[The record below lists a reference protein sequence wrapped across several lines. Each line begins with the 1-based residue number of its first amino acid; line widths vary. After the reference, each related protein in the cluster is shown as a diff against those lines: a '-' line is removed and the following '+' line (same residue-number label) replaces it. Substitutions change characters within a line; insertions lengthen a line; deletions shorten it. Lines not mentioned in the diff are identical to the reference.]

1 MAGPIDP
8 RLLTRARAT
17 RGFLIASVA
26 VGSATA
32 LLLIGQAW
40 LLSRLVARVFDAGPD
55 PDPATAARLPFGGLA
70 AALGALLA
78 VIAGRAVL
86 AWLGSWLAHRSAAA
100 VKSQLRADIIDARL
114 TAPGA
119 TRVPSGRLVALLGQ
133 GLDALDGYYAR
144 YLPQLVLALT
154 VPLIVGVTILTAD
167 LTSTIVVALTLPLIP
182 VFMVLI
188 GLATK
193 VRLGRS
199 WRVQTRLANHFA
211 DLIAGLPTLQ
221 VFGRARAQEK
231 GLALTEKQHRSETM
245 STLRVS
251 FLSSFALELLATYSV
266 ALVAVPIGLRLVTGE
281 LDLVTGLFVL
291 ILVPECYL
299 PVRQVGV
306 HYHDSV
312 DGIAAADEAFAIIE
326 GADPLRG
333 RTAGPAPDP
342 ARVEVRLTGVE
353 VRHPGAE
360 APTLNDFEL
369 GVRPGEVVALTGP
382 SGCGKSTALAVLM
395 GFLAPDS
402 GRVLVGDTDLADLDP
417 HDWRARLAYVAQ
429 QPGVINGSIADN
441 VRLGAPEADDR
452 QVADALSRAGA
463 AGLPPE
469 RPVGDDG
476 VELSAG
482 ELRRVAVARALL
494 RLDAGA
500 GLLVLDEPTAGLDA
514 DAEARVIEAVRR
526 SGASA
531 LIVSHREPVLA
542 AADRVVRLTA
552 GHTLEPATG
561 DAAEG
566 PDR

>member
-17 RGFLIASVA
+17 RGFLIASVV

-32 LLLIGQAW
+32 LLVVAQAW
-40 LLSRLVARVFDAGPD
+40 LLSRIVARVFDAGAQPS
-55 PDPATAARLPFGGLA
+55 AAEAARLPFGGVA
-70 AALGALLA
+70 AALGVLAL
-78 VIAGRAVL
+78 VIVGRAVL
-86 AWLGSWLAHRSAAA
+86 AWFGSWLAHRSAAA

-119 TRVPSGRLVALLGQ
+119 TRVPTGQLVALLGQ

-182 VFMVLI
+182 LFMVLI

-193 VRLGRS
+193 VKLDRS
-199 WRVQTRLANHFA
+199 WRTQTRLANHFA
-211 DLIAGLPTLQ
+211 DLVAGLPTLQ
-221 VFGRARAQEK
+221 VFGRAQAQEK
-231 GLALTEKQHRSETM
+231 GLVLTEQKHRSETM

-266 ALVAVPIGLRLVTGE
+266 ALVAVPIGLRLVEGNI
-281 LDLVTGLFVL
+281 DLTTGLFVL

-306 HYHDSV
+306 HYHDSI
-312 DGIAAADEAFAIIE
+312 DGITAADEAFAIIE
-326 GADPLRG
+326 GADAVRG
-333 RTAGPAPDP
+333 RERGAAPDP
-342 ARVEVRLTGVE
+342 AAVEVQLAGIG

-360 APTLNDFEL
+360 TDALTDFSL
-369 GVRPGEVVALTGP
+369 AVRPGEVVALSGP
-382 SGCGKSTALAVLM
+382 SGSGKSTALAVLM
-395 GFLAPDS
+395 GFLTPTT
-402 GRVLVGDTDLADLDP
+402 GRVLVGDTDLATIDP
-417 HDWRARLAYVAQ
+417 AAWRARLAYVAQ
-429 QPGVINGSIADN
+429 QPGVINASLAEN
-441 VRLGAPEADDR
+441 VRLGDPAADDAA
-452 QVADALSRAGA
+452 VAEALRRAGA
-463 AGLPPE
+463 GELDPA
-469 RPVGDDG
+469 RAVGDDG

-514 DAEARVIEAVRR
+514 AAEQAVIEAVRR

-531 LIVSHREPVLA
+531 LVVSHRDAVLA
-542 AADRVVRLTA
+542 AADRVVRLTTA
-552 GHTLEPATG
+552 Q
-561 DAAEG
+561 
-566 PDR
+566 PDEVRR

>member
-17 RGFLIASVA
+17 RGFLIASVV

-32 LLLIGQAW
+32 LLVVAQAW
-40 LLSRLVARVFDAGPD
+40 LLSRIVARVFDAGAQPS
-55 PDPATAARLPFGGLA
+55 AAEAARLPFGGLA
-70 AALGALLA
+70 AALGMLAL

-86 AWLGSWLAHRSAAA
+86 AWFGSWLAHRSAAA

-114 TAPGA
+114 AAPGA
-119 TRVPSGRLVALLGQ
+119 TRVPTGQLVALLGQ

-182 VFMVLI
+182 LFMVLI

-193 VRLGRS
+193 VKLDRS
-199 WRVQTRLANHFA
+199 WRTQTRLANHFA
-211 DLIAGLPTLQ
+211 DLVAGLPTLQ
-221 VFGRARAQEK
+221 VFGRAKAQEK
-231 GLALTEKQHRSETM
+231 GLVLTEQKHRSETM

-266 ALVAVPIGLRLVTGE
+266 ALVAVPIGLRLVEGNI
-281 LDLVTGLFVL
+281 DLTTGLFVL

-306 HYHDSV
+306 HYHDSI
-312 DGIAAADEAFAIIE
+312 DGITAADEAFAIIE
-326 GADPLRG
+326 GADAVRG
-333 RTAGPAPDP
+333 RERGAAPDP
-342 ARVEVRLTGVE
+342 AAVEVQLAGIG

-360 APTLNDFEL
+360 TDALTDFSL
-369 GVRPGEVVALTGP
+369 AVRPGEVVALSGP
-382 SGCGKSTALAVLM
+382 SGSGKSTALAVLM
-395 GFLAPDS
+395 GFLTPTT
-402 GRVLVGDTDLADLDP
+402 GRVLVGDTDLATIDP
-417 HDWRARLAYVAQ
+417 AAWRARLAYVAQ
-429 QPGVINGSIADN
+429 QPGVINASLAEN
-441 VRLGAPEADDR
+441 VRLGDPAADDAA
-452 QVADALSRAGA
+452 VAEALRRAGA
-463 AGLPPE
+463 GELDPA
-469 RPVGDDG
+469 RAVGDDG

-514 DAEARVIEAVRR
+514 AAEQAVIESVRR

-531 LIVSHREPVLA
+531 LVVSHRDAVLA
-542 AADRVVRLTA
+542 AADRVVRLTTA
-552 GHTLEPATG
+552 Q
-561 DAAEG
+561 
-566 PDR
+566 PDEVRR

>member
-17 RGFLIASVA
+17 RGFLIASVV

-32 LLLIGQAW
+32 LLVVAQAW
-40 LLSRLVARVFDAGPD
+40 LLSRIVARVFDAGAQPS
-55 PDPATAARLPFGGLA
+55 AAEAARLPFGGLA
-70 AALGALLA
+70 AALGMLAL

-86 AWLGSWLAHRSAAA
+86 AWFGSWLAHRSAAA

-114 TAPGA
+114 AAPGA
-119 TRVPSGRLVALLGQ
+119 TRVPTGQLVALLGQ

-182 VFMVLI
+182 LFMVLI

-193 VRLGRS
+193 VKLDRS
-199 WRVQTRLANHFA
+199 WRTQTRLANHFA
-211 DLIAGLPTLQ
+211 DLVAGLPTLQ
-221 VFGRARAQEK
+221 VFGRAQAQEK
-231 GLALTEKQHRSETM
+231 GLVLTEQKHRSETM

-266 ALVAVPIGLRLVTGE
+266 ALVAVPIGLRLVEGNI
-281 LDLVTGLFVL
+281 DLTTGLFVL

-306 HYHDSV
+306 HYHDSI
-312 DGIAAADEAFAIIE
+312 DGITAADEAFAIIE
-326 GADPLRG
+326 GADAVRG
-333 RTAGPAPDP
+333 RERGAAPDP
-342 ARVEVRLTGVE
+342 AAVEVQLAGIG

-360 APTLNDFEL
+360 TDALTDFSL
-369 GVRPGEVVALTGP
+369 AVRPGEVVAL
-382 SGCGKSTALAVLM
+382 SGHSGSGKSTALAVLM
-395 GFLAPDS
+395 GFLTPTT
-402 GRVLVGDTDLADLDP
+402 GRVLVGDTDLATIDP
-417 HDWRARLAYVAQ
+417 AAWRARLAYVAQ
-429 QPGVINGSIADN
+429 QPGVINASLAEN
-441 VRLGAPEADDR
+441 VRLGDPAADDAA
-452 QVADALSRAGA
+452 VAEALRRAGA
-463 AGLPPE
+463 GELDPA
-469 RPVGDDG
+469 RAVGDDG

-514 DAEARVIEAVRR
+514 AAEQAVIEAVRR

-531 LIVSHREPVLA
+531 LVVSHRDAVLA
-542 AADRVVRLTA
+542 AADRVVRLTTA
-552 GHTLEPATG
+552 QFDEV
-561 DAAEG
+561 
-566 PDR
+566 RR

>member
-17 RGFLIASVA
+17 RGFLIASVV

-32 LLLIGQAW
+32 LLVVAQAW
-40 LLSRLVARVFDAGPD
+40 LLSRIVARVFDAGAQPS
-55 PDPATAARLPFGGLA
+55 AAEAARLPFGGLA
-70 AALGALLA
+70 AALGMLAL

-86 AWLGSWLAHRSAAA
+86 AWFGSWLAHRSAAA

-114 TAPGA
+114 AAPGA
-119 TRVPSGRLVALLGQ
+119 TRVPTGQLVALLGQ

-182 VFMVLI
+182 LFMVLI

-193 VRLGRS
+193 VKLDRS
-199 WRVQTRLANHFA
+199 WRTQTRLANHFA
-211 DLIAGLPTLQ
+211 DLVAGLPTLQ
-221 VFGRARAQEK
+221 VFGRAKAQEK
-231 GLALTEKQHRSETM
+231 GLVLTEQKHRSETM

-266 ALVAVPIGLRLVTGE
+266 ALVAVPIGLRLVEGNI
-281 LDLVTGLFVL
+281 DLTTGLFVL

-306 HYHDSV
+306 HYHDSI
-312 DGIAAADEAFAIIE
+312 DGITAADEAFAIIE
-326 GADPLRG
+326 GADAVRG
-333 RTAGPAPDP
+333 RERGAAPDP
-342 ARVEVRLTGVE
+342 AAVEVQLAGIG

-360 APTLNDFEL
+360 TDALTDFSL
-369 GVRPGEVVALTGP
+369 AVRPGEVVALSGP
-382 SGCGKSTALAVLM
+382 SGSGKSTALAVLM
-395 GFLAPDS
+395 GFLTPTT
-402 GRVLVGDTDLADLDP
+402 GRVLVGDTDLATIDP
-417 HDWRARLAYVAQ
+417 AAWRARLAYVAQ
-429 QPGVINGSIADN
+429 QPGVINASLAEN
-441 VRLGAPEADDR
+441 VRLGDPAADDAA
-452 QVADALSRAGA
+452 VAEALRRAGA
-463 AGLPPE
+463 GELDPA
-469 RPVGDDG
+469 RAVGDDG

-514 DAEARVIEAVRR
+514 AAEQAVIEAVRR

-531 LIVSHREPVLA
+531 LVVSHRDAVLA
-542 AADRVVRLTA
+542 AADRVVRLTTA
-552 GHTLEPATG
+552 Q
-561 DAAEG
+561 
-566 PDR
+566 PDEVRR

>member
-17 RGFLIASVA
+17 RGFLIASVV

-32 LLLIGQAW
+32 LLVVAQAW
-40 LLSRLVARVFDAGPD
+40 LLSRIVARVFDAGAQPS
-55 PDPATAARLPFGGLA
+55 AAEAARLPFGGVA
-70 AALGALLA
+70 AALGVLAL
-78 VIAGRAVL
+78 VIVGRAVL
-86 AWLGSWLAHRSAAA
+86 AWFGSWLAHRSAAT

-119 TRVPSGRLVALLGQ
+119 TRVPTGQLVALLGQ

-182 VFMVLI
+182 LFMVLI

-193 VRLGRS
+193 VKLDRS
-199 WRVQTRLANHFA
+199 WRTQTRLANHFA
-211 DLIAGLPTLQ
+211 DLVAGLPTLQ
-221 VFGRARAQEK
+221 VFGRAKAQEK
-231 GLALTEKQHRSETM
+231 GLVLTEQKHRSETM

-266 ALVAVPIGLRLVTGE
+266 ALVAVPIGLRLVEGNI
-281 LDLVTGLFVL
+281 DLTTGLFVL

-306 HYHDSV
+306 HYHDSI
-312 DGIAAADEAFAIIE
+312 DGITAADEAFAIIE
-326 GADPLRG
+326 GADAVRG
-333 RTAGPAPDP
+333 RERGAAPDP
-342 ARVEVRLTGVE
+342 AAVEVQLAGIG

-360 APTLNDFEL
+360 TDALTDFSL
-369 GVRPGEVVALTGP
+369 AVRPGEVVALSGP
-382 SGCGKSTALAVLM
+382 SGSGKSTALAVLM
-395 GFLAPDS
+395 GFLTPTT
-402 GRVLVGDTDLADLDP
+402 GRVLVGDTDLATIDP
-417 HDWRARLAYVAQ
+417 AAWRARLAYVAQ
-429 QPGVINGSIADN
+429 QPGVINASLAEN
-441 VRLGAPEADDR
+441 VRLGDPAADDAA
-452 QVADALSRAGA
+452 VAEALRRAGA
-463 AGLPPE
+463 GELDPA
-469 RPVGDDG
+469 RAVGDDG

-514 DAEARVIEAVRR
+514 AAEQAVIEAVRR

-531 LIVSHREPVLA
+531 LVVSHRDAVLA

-552 GHTLEPATG
+552 AH
-561 DAAEG
+561 
-566 PDR
+566 PDEVRR

>member
-17 RGFLIASVA
+17 RGFLIASVV

-32 LLLIGQAW
+32 LLVVAQAW
-40 LLSRLVARVFDAGPD
+40 LLSRIVARVFDAGAQPS
-55 PDPATAARLPFGGLA
+55 AAEAARLPFGGVA
-70 AALGALLA
+70 AALGVLAL
-78 VIAGRAVL
+78 VIVGRAVL
-86 AWLGSWLAHRSAAA
+86 AWFGSWLAHRSAAA

-119 TRVPSGRLVALLGQ
+119 TRVPTGQLVALLGQ

-182 VFMVLI
+182 LFMVLI

-193 VRLGRS
+193 VKLDRS
-199 WRVQTRLANHFA
+199 WRTQTRLANHFA
-211 DLIAGLPTLQ
+211 DLVAGLPTLQ
-221 VFGRARAQEK
+221 VFGRAKAQEK
-231 GLALTEKQHRSETM
+231 GLVLTEQKHRSETM

-266 ALVAVPIGLRLVTGE
+266 ALVAVPIGLRLVEGNI
-281 LDLVTGLFVL
+281 DLTTGLFVL

-306 HYHDSV
+306 HYHDSI
-312 DGIAAADEAFAIIE
+312 DGITAADEAFAIIE
-326 GADPLRG
+326 GADAVRG
-333 RTAGPAPDP
+333 RERGAAPDP
-342 ARVEVRLTGVE
+342 ATVEVQLAGIG

-360 APTLNDFEL
+360 TDALSDFSL
-369 GVRPGEVVALTGP
+369 AVRPGEVVALSGP
-382 SGCGKSTALAVLM
+382 SGSGKSTALAVLM
-395 GFLAPDS
+395 GFLTPTT
-402 GRVLVGDTDLADLDP
+402 GRVLVGDTDLATIDP
-417 HDWRARLAYVAQ
+417 AAWRARLAYVAQ
-429 QPGVINGSIADN
+429 QPGVITASLAEN
-441 VRLGAPEADDR
+441 VRLGDPAADDAA
-452 QVADALSRAGA
+452 VAEALRRAGA
-463 AGLPPE
+463 GELDPA
-469 RPVGDDG
+469 RAVGDDG

-514 DAEARVIEAVRR
+514 AAEQAVIEAVRR

-531 LIVSHREPVLA
+531 LVVSHRDAVLA
-542 AADRVVRLTA
+542 AADRVVRLTTA
-552 GHTLEPATG
+552 Q
-561 DAAEG
+561 
-566 PDR
+566 PDEVRR